1 MKQWRTEAQ
10 EKTGAFEQAYVN
22 VADEMIALAE
32 QATEM
37 LEASCYLKWVE
48 EIGQYGY
55 MCHQDYGSGNAL
67 QTDKG
72 VYVLDLDNVAYDIPL
87 RDVRK
92 LITKRMEEIEGEWKQ
107 AELERLVNSYES
119 ILPLTDEQRKLLYID
134 MLYPHQFYGCV
145 KNPFKKGKTGELK
158 KIEKNYRL
166 EIEKLP
172 LLRQLLNINE

>member
-1 MKQWRTEAQ
+1 MKKIILMDLDNTLADYSGAGPSEELKQWKTEAQ
-10 EKTGAFEQAYVN
+10 EKSTPFEQAYLK

-37 LEASCYLKWVE
+37 LEASCYMKWVE

-92 LITKRMEEIEGEWKQ
+92 LITKRMEEIEGEWEQ
-107 AELERLVNSYES
+107 AELEKLLNSYES
-119 ILPLTDEQRKLLYID
+119 ILPLSDEQQKLLA
-134 MLYPHQFYGCV
+134 V
-145 KNPFKKGKTGELK
+145 A
-158 KIEKNYRL
+158 
-166 EIEKLP
+166 
-172 LLRQLLNINE
+172 LRRI